1 MTAETLEP
9 SMTLPTDTDLAQ
21 PSHSLT
27 NVAPDEA
34 TSFADLGAHPR
45 AVEILAG
52 MGIETPTLIQARA
65 IPPLLAGRDVI
76 GQSRTGSGK
85 TIAYGLPLIERM
97 DPRLRRLQ
105 ALVLVPTRELAGQ
118 VASVLLSIGASRGLR
133 VAQLI
138 GGRSYVPQREALRM
152 GAQIAV
158 GAPGRVLDHLR
169 QGTLD
174 LSHLTFAVLDEA
186 DQMLDAGFAPDVER
200 LLSAMPEYRQLALFT
215 ATLPEMTTQIAQR
228 YLHDPVSV
236 DAGTPESRPAPTIT
250 QIAYTVP
257 REHRLGALMTL
268 LDRRRDA
275 SGTTLVFGRTKHG
288 VDKLARQL
296 IARGYPVAALHGN
309 MSQNARDR
317 VLADFRS
324 GKSPM
329 LLATNV
335 AARGLDVLSIEQV
348 INYELPESAEL
359 FTHRVGRTGRMDN
372 TGEAITLLIPD
383 DMAQWRRFQRDLAMK
398 VRPLPFPVEEIGT
411 IPANTAA
418 LTTAYASSQTATL
431 APETPTEV
439 VSVAATTEQ
448 AEWAERAEP
457 ERQSDWSE
465 RRFERRPASR
475 PFGRGGDRRSEGRPA
490 RRFED
495 RGFAG
500 QRGHEGR
507 FERRHESREDRF
519 ERGQDRPFGENER
532 QPAPRQREDE
542 PRASRNADI
551 TARWSRPAPERE
563 RRDDYRSEYRSEYR
577 PEYHES
583 RYERVE
589 ADRRDSRRE
598 SRSEYR
604 RDERRDAGWAGRS
617 TSDDRFGGER
627 SPRRD
632 VRRSE
637 RGPARP
643 TGRPTGPRR
652 GPGGFRPAEGAGR
665 GRSPRAHG
673 GRPSRG

>member
-9 SMTLPTDTDLAQ
+9 SMTLPTDTDVAQ
-21 PSHSLT
+21 SSLSLT
-27 NVAPDEA
+27 NSAPDEA

-52 MGIETPTLIQARA
+52 MGIDTPTLIQARA

-85 TIAYGLPLIERM
+85 TIAYGLPLVERM
-97 DPRLRRLQ
+97 DPRLRRMQ

-138 GGRSYVPQREALRM
+138 GGRSYLPQREALRM

-200 LLSAMPEYRQLALFT
+200 LLSAMPEHRQLALFT
-215 ATLPEMTTQIAQR
+215 ATLPEMTTQIAKR
-228 YLHDPVSV
+228 FLHEPVSV
-236 DAGTPESRPAPTIT
+236 DAGTPESRPASTIT
-250 QIAYTVP
+250 QIAYTMP

-268 LDRRRDA
+268 LDRRRAA

-317 VLADFRS
+317 VLTDFRS
-324 GKSPM
+324 GRSPM
-329 LLATNV
+329 LVATNV

-372 TGEAITLLIPD
+372 AGEAITLLTPD

-418 LTTAYASSQTATL
+418 LTPAM
-431 APETPTEV
+431 APEASAEV
-439 VSVAATTEQ
+439 ALVAAATEQ
-448 AEWAERAEP
+448 AEQAEP

-475 PFGRGGDRRSEGRPA
+475 SFGRGGDRRSEGRPT

-507 FERRHESREDRF
+507 YERRQETRYEDRF
-519 ERGQDRPFGENER
+519 ERGQDRQFGESDR
-532 QPAPRQREDE
+532 QPAPRQRYDE
-542 PRASRNADI
+542 PRPGRNTDI
-551 TARWSRPAPERE
+551 VARWSRPAPESDRH
-563 RRDDYRSEYRSEYR
+563 DDYRSEYR
-577 PEYHES
+577 ES
-583 RYERVE
+583 RYEGRSE
-589 ADRRDSRRE
+589 RAETDRRDNRRDSRRDDH
-598 SRSEYR
+598 
-604 RDERRDAGWAGRS
+604 RDERRDTRPG
-617 TSDDRFGGER
+617 DDRFGGER
-627 SPRRD
+627 APRRD
-632 VRRSE
+632 TRRSDRSD

-643 TGRPTGPRR
+643 TGRSTGPRR
-652 GPGGFRPAEGAGR
+652 TPGGFRPAEGAGR

-673 GRPSRG
+673 GRPTRG

>member
-9 SMTLPTDTDLAQ
+9 SMTLPMDTDAAQ
-21 PSHSLT
+21 PSFTPTAST
-27 NVAPDEA
+27 ASTDEA

-45 AVEILAG
+45 AVEILAA
-52 MGIETPTLIQARA
+52 MGIEAPTLIQARA

-97 DPRLRRLQ
+97 DPRLRRMQ

-118 VASVLLSIGASRGLR
+118 VAGVLLSIGASRGLR

-200 LLSAMPEYRQLALFT
+200 LLSAMPEHRQLALFT

-228 YLHDPVSV
+228 FLHDPVSV
-236 DAGTPESRPAPTIT
+236 DAGTPESRPASTIT
-250 QIAYTVP
+250 QIAYTMP
-257 REHRLGALMTL
+257 REQRLTALMAL
-268 LDRRRDA
+268 LDRRREA

-317 VLADFRS
+317 VLTDFRS
-324 GKSPM
+324 GRSPM
-329 LLATNV
+329 LVATNV

-372 TGEAITLLIPD
+372 TGEAITLLAPD

-398 VRPLPFPVEEIGT
+398 VRPLPFPQGD

-418 LTTAYASSQTATL
+418 LTPAEAPALTSEAPTTAPTMTRDATTGATDQA
-431 APETPTEV
+431 APERRN
-439 VSVAATTEQ
+439 
-448 AEWAERAEP
+448 EWT
-457 ERQSDWSE
+457 E
-465 RRFERRPASR
+465 RRGRRP
-475 PFGRGGDRRSEGRPA
+475 EGRPA

-495 RGFAG
+495 RGSAS
-500 QRGHEGR
+500 
-507 FERRHESREDRF
+507 ESRNENRYEDRF
-519 ERGQDRPFGENER
+519 ERGQDRHFNEGDR
-532 QPAPRQREDE
+532 RPAPRQFPDE
-542 PRASRNADI
+542 ARPGRRSEAAS
-551 TARWSRPAPERE
+551 RWSRSAPDGE
-563 RRDDYRSEYRSEYR
+563 RRDDYRADYR
-577 PEYHES
+577 PESRES
-583 RYERVE
+583 RENRYESRTETRYERG
-589 ADRRDSRRE
+589 DDDRRE
-598 SRSEYR
+598 SRGEFR
-604 RDERRDAGWAGRS
+604 R
-617 TSDDRFGGER
+617 DDRFSAERAPRHDARHAPRRGER
-627 SPRRD
+627 AN
-632 VRRSE
+632 E
-637 RGPARP
+637 RPA
-643 TGRPTGPRR
+643 GRPTGPRR
-652 GPGGFRPAEGAGR
+652 AAAGGFRSATGAGHS
-665 GRSPRAHG
+665 GHG
-673 GRPSRG
+673 GHSGPSRARGSRPSRG

>member
-9 SMTLPTDTDLAQ
+9 SMTLPIDADVAQ
-21 PSHSLT
+21 PSTSRT
-27 NVAPDEA
+27 NSAPDEA

-45 AVEILAG
+45 AVEILAA
-52 MGIETPTLIQARA
+52 MGIESPTLIQVRA

-97 DPRLRRLQ
+97 DPRQRRLQ

-138 GGRSYVPQREALRM
+138 GGRSYLPQREALRM

-200 LLSAMPEYRQLALFT
+200 LLSAMPEDRQLALFT

-228 YLHDPVSV
+228 YLHDPVTV

-296 IARGYPVAALHGN
+296 VARGYPVAALHGN

-324 GKSPM
+324 GKAPM

-383 DMAQWRRFQRDLAMK
+383 DMGQWRRFQRDLAMK
-398 VRPLPFPVEEIGT
+398 VRPLPFPIGEIGE

-418 LTTAYASSQTATL
+418 LKVSQTA
-431 APETPTEV
+431 APELD
-439 VSVAATTEQ
+439 ATAEAPVTVEMGEQVEQ
-448 AEWAERAEP
+448 AGT
-457 ERQSDWSE
+457 ERQTDWSE
-465 RRFERRPASR
+465 RRAERRPAPRS
-475 PFGRGGDRRSEGRPA
+475 FGRGGDRRSEGRPA

-500 QRGHEGR
+500 PRGHEGR
-507 FERRHESREDRF
+507 YDRRHESRYEDRF
-519 ERGQDRPFGENER
+519 ERGQERPLGEDER
-532 QPAPRQREDE
+532 RPAPRQRYDE
-542 PRASRNADI
+542 PRASRGADV
-551 TARWSRPAPERE
+551 ASRWSRPAPESE
-563 RRDDYRSEYRSEYR
+563 RRDDYRSEYR
-577 PEYHES
+577 PEY
-583 RYERVE
+583 
-589 ADRRDSRRE
+589 RDSRRDD
-598 SRSEYR
+598 R
-604 RDERRDAGWAGRS
+604 RDTRWDARQGE
-617 TSDDRFGGER
+617 DHFGGER
-627 SPRRD
+627 APRRD
-632 VRRSE
+632 ARRNDRNDRSD
-637 RGPARP
+637 RGPARSA
-643 TGRPTGPRR
+643 GRPAGPRR
-652 GPGGFRPAEGAGR
+652 SAGGFRPAEGAGR

-673 GRPSRG
+673 GRPARG